1 MGCCSGNGGPVTDRK
16 DARRQFEGGAQD
28 DPLAILKVRLAKGE
42 IALEEYDRLRAV
54 LNRSS

>member
-1 MGCCSGNGGPVTDRK
+1 MDRN
-16 DARRQFEGGAQD
+16 DAQRQRAEPAPE
-28 DPLAILKVRLAKGE
+28 DPIAILKVRLAKGE